1 MLHLHHEAGGSMQQ
15 FDRKYFQL
23 LREIAVARYKLK
35 DQSNIL
41 GFAWNLLHP
50 LIMLGLLFTLF
61 SGRDGNQINHYAIYL
76 LIGLV
81 QYNHFSSSTNRS
93 MHVLHA
99 MKSLTADAVFPKEL
113 LVIGSAIAD
122 FVELIAAMLV
132 CLVIAKLSGVELS
145 WPVLA
150 LPLIFVFQLTLV
162 LWVSLCLSCVYVFVR
177 DLTYIYQ
184 AFIRLLLFATPIFYA
199 PSFLENGLAQYVV
212 WLNPLSHL
220 VNFSRTLILH
230 GEVVPL
236 TQMILFFAINL
247 VLLYGSVR
255 LFRKFEPV
263 FAEYL

>member
-1 MLHLHHEAGGSMQQ
+1 MQL
-15 FDRKYFQL
+15 FDRKYFHL
-23 LREIAVARYKLK
+23 LREIAIARYKLK
-35 DQSNIL
+35 DQSTFL

-61 SGRDGNQINHYAIYL
+61 SRRVGNEINHYAIYM

-93 MHVLHA
+93 MNVLLA
-99 MKSLTADAVFPKEL
+99 MKSLAADAIFPKEL
-113 LVIGSAIAD
+113 LVIGSAVAD
-122 FVELIAAMLV
+122 FVELLAAMAV
-132 CLVIAKLSGVELS
+132 CLMIAKLSGVELS
-145 WPVLA
+145 WPVFA
-150 LPLIFVFQLTLV
+150 LPLVFILQLTLV
-162 LWVSLCLSCVYVFVR
+162 LWVSLCLSCMYVFVR

-199 PSFLENGLAQYVV
+199 PSFLEKGSAQMVL

-220 VNFSRTLILH
+220 IEFSRMLILK
-230 GEVVPL
+230 GQLVPL
-236 TQMILFFAINL
+236 SQIILFLIVNL
-247 VLLYGSVR
+247 LLLYGSIA